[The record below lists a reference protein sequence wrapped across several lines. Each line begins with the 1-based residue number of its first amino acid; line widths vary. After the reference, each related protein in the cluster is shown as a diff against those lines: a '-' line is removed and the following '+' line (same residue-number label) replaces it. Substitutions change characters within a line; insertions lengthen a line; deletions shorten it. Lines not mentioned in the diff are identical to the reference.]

1 MEVTVMGRTNV
12 VLDDHLVEKC
22 QKETGIPTVR
32 ALIDHALHELLRH
45 KRQKKVLELKGTVHW
60 EGDLEKWREGRA

>member
-1 MEVTVMGRTNV
+1 MGRTNV
-12 VLDDHLVEKC
+12 VLDDDLVEKC

-45 KRQKKVLELKGTVHW
+45 KRQKKVLELKGAVRW
-60 EGDLEKWREGRA
+60 QGDLEKWRAGRA